1 MERTR
6 ATTGGIV
13 CIDGVVVPAS
23 EARVDALDRG
33 FLYGDSAFEALR
45 TYGRVPF
52 RLAEHLA
59 RLAHSCARLR
69 MSAPDLGRIAGD
81 VERAIAASGLDEC
94 YLRIIVT
101 RGAGAVGIEPDMA
114 GAASTLVYALPL
126 RLPSPEAYARGIGV
140 ALVHGARD
148 RSLGG
153 VKTGNYLAAVLA
165 VAAAKERG
173 ADEAVLLGAS
183 GEIAEGATSNVFV
196 VRKGIVHTPPLSA
209 GILEG
214 ITRRVTMELLRAS
227 GDAVE
232 ESLLFPSDMYGA
244 DEVFITSSIRE
255 VVPVV
260 RVDDVTVHDAR
271 PGPWTRRLV
280 EAYRAHTR
288 GVRASP

>member
-1 MERTR
+1 MERVR
-6 ATTGGIV
+6 ATSEGIV
-13 CIDGVVVPAS
+13 CIDGVVVPAAD
-23 EARVDALDRG
+23 ARVGALDRG

-52 RLAEHLA
+52 RLGEHLA

-69 MSAPDLGRIAGD
+69 MPDPDLRRIAGD
-81 VERAIAASGLDEC
+81 VERAIAGSGLGEC

-101 RGAGAVGIEPDMA
+101 RGAGAVGIEPRPA
-114 GAASTLVYALPL
+114 GAAATLVYALPL
-126 RLPSPEAYARGIGV
+126 RLPPPDAYARGIGV

-148 RSLGG
+148 PSLGG

-165 VAAAKERG
+165 VSLARERG

-196 VRKGIVHTPPLSA
+196 VRDGVVRTPPLSA

-214 ITRRVTMELLRAS
+214 ITRRVTLELLRAS
-227 GDAVE
+227 GDAVQE
-232 ESLLFPSDMYGA
+232 TLQFPSDMYRA

-260 RVDDVTVHDAR
+260 RVDDVTVRDGR
-271 PGPWTRRLV
+271 PGPLTRRLV

-288 GVRASP
+288 GGRTST

>member
-1 MERTR
+1 MNTTR
-6 ATTGGIV
+6 VIAEGVV
-13 CIDGVVVPAS
+13 CIDGAVVPAAD
-23 EARVDALDRG
+23 ARVDVLDRG

-52 RLAEHLA
+52 RLREHLA

-69 MSAPDLGRIAGD
+69 MTPPDLARIAVD
-81 VERAIAASGLDEC
+81 TERAVAASYLDEC

-101 RGAGAVGIEPDMA
+101 RGAGAVGIEPA
-114 GAASTLVYALPL
+114 APGATRTLVYALPL
-126 RLPSPEAYARGIGV
+126 RLPAPEVYARGIGI

-148 RSLGG
+148 LSLGG

-165 VAAAKERG
+165 VASAKDHG

-183 GEIAEGATSNVFV
+183 GEVAEGATSNVFAVRGGV
-196 VRKGIVHTPPLSA
+196 VRTPPLSV

-214 ITRRVTMELLRAS
+214 ITRRVTLELLRTA

-232 ESLLFPSDMYGA
+232 ESLLFSSDLYRA

-260 RVDDVTVHDAR
+260 RVDDVTVHDGR
-271 PGPWTRRLV
+271 PGPVTKRLV

-288 GVRASP
+288 GGRPSP